1 MRIIFQIDIFDTGPM
16 HGQLL
21 CSLYEPPKGSVA
33 TQTKRQGVLAR
44 IKDEHGVSRAKVN
57 SEVIVFLDI

>member
-1 MRIIFQIDIFDTGPM
+1 MN
-16 HGQLL
+16 GQSL
-21 CSLYEPPKGSVA
+21 CSLCEPPKGSVTVA